1 MDERERYRK
10 GLEVRRAVLGDEHVD
25 RALAR
30 QDDLDAEFQ
39 ELITRHAWGEIWT
52 RPGLPRG
59 TRSLLALAMTV
70 ALNRAEEFR
79 LHLRGAARNGVRR
92 EEVKELL
99 LQAAVYCGLPAA
111 NAAFRMAREVF
122 EEMDRDEAKGSPA
135 G

>member
-70 ALNRAEEFR
+70 ALNRGEEFR